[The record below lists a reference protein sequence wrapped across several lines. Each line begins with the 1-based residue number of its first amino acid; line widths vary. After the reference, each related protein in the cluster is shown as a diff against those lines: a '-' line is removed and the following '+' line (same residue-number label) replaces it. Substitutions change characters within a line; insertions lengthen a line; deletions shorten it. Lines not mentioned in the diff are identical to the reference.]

1 MQQLDSIK
9 TKVRGTLQSN
19 PFIAIALA
27 IGTFVLL
34 IIIGGYFRQVRVD
47 ETKVA
52 PLIKKVATFTIG
64 ESPRIKMFGE
74 VEKTGVVTITS
85 LTGGVVSKI
94 HVTEGQRIKK
104 GTTLISLSSNYAG
117 ASASLVQRQLAQ
129 KQKLLSEK
137 TLEIQ
142 RDIIAKQRD
151 LADKS
156 RDNAEELR
164 KISDKS
170 IEDTQA
176 TITQNGDLIKAIDSQ
191 IAYLEGINVG
201 GSQTASI
208 LSLKGQKSQ
217 LSSGNLQLK
226 SSLENLR
233 YSTDTSKPP
242 TALAQISKDLI
253 QRQLDLQLKSLE
265 IGQEISTLQLSLAY
279 IQESLMYPSAP
290 FTAIVQKVWPKV
302 GEAIS
307 PGMPLAVLAQ
317 VYEEDPAT
325 VVVYVDERTAES
337 IGRGEPA
344 HMMIADQVVKV
355 IPSYISI
362 EPVRGQL
369 FAVYLPVPDDLVPL
383 AKNGSHIAVELP
395 IGHAQTGTTMPYI
408 PIEVVSQT
416 QTGAYVY
423 TINKQSSAEAKLVE
437 LGPVIGSMVQVSKG
451 LKMGDKVI
459 TNTNVLTGD
468 MVAE

>member
-1 MQQLDSIK
+1 MQRLVSIK
-9 TKVRGTLQSN
+9 TKVGGILRTN
-19 PFIAIALA
+19 PFIAIASSICIFVSLIV
-27 IGTFVLL
+27 IGS
-34 IIIGGYFRQVRVD
+34 YFRQVRVN
-47 ETKVA
+47 EAKVI
-52 PLIKKVATFTIG
+52 PPIKRVSTFTIG
-64 ESPRIKMFGE
+64 ESPRIKLFGE

-85 LTGGVVSKI
+85 LAGGIVSKI
-94 HVTEGQRIKK
+94 AVTEGQRITK
-104 GTTLISLSSNYAG
+104 GTTLMHLSSNYAG
-117 ASASLVQRQLAQ
+117 ASAVLVQRQLAQ
-129 KQKLLSEK
+129 KQKSLSDK
-137 TLEIQ
+137 SLEIQ

-151 LADKS
+151 LSDKS
-156 RDNAEELR
+156 RDNTEELR
-164 KISDKS
+164 KISEKS
-170 IEDTQA
+170 IDDTQN
-176 TITQNGDLIKAIDSQ
+176 TITQNNDLIKAIDSQ
-191 IAYLEGINVG
+191 IAYLESINVG

-242 TALAQISKDLI
+242 TALAQISKELT

-302 GEAIS
+302 GEAVS
-307 PGMPLAVLAQ
+307 PGMPLVVLAQ
-317 VYEEDPAT
+317 VYDEDPAT

-355 IPSYISI
+355 IPSYITI

-369 FAVYLPVPDDLVPL
+369 FAVYLPVPEDLVPH
-383 AKNGSHIAVELP
+383 AKSGSHIAVELP
-395 IGHAQTGTTMPYI
+395 IGHAQTGTTVPYI

-451 LKMGDKVI
+451 LKTGDKII

-468 MVAE
+468 IVTE